1 MSGTEPIVAT
11 AAAEG
16 TAALTAAEAVAAAE
30 AIAAAEAF
38 AASEAAASAAA
49 AETASTL
56 TAQQLAAL
64 EAAQAYSAGESAIGA
79 MEGASTASQ
88 ATSALNPYV
97 ATSVDKA
104 TLVAGDPTKAALYS
118 NAGYGPGMSGMQ
130 TSVFDTT
137 LALTGSPQLSAMLA
151 GSGVPNKMLANVGTN
166 MAMSAMKPRQQ
177 TNVQTQLRQGRPV
190 AMNQV
195 AGLLEQQRRKRRP
208 ISLL

>member
-16 TAALTAAEAVAAAE
+16 TAALTAAEAAAAAE

-49 AETASTL
+49 ATEAAAATQAATTGL
-56 TAQQLAAL
+56 TAMEATNTAA
-64 EAAQAYSAGESAIGA
+64 
-79 MEGASTASQ
+79 Q

-104 TLVAGDPTKAALYS
+104 ALVAGDPTKAALYS

-130 TSVFDTT
+130 TSIFDTT
-137 LALTGSPQLSAMLA
+137 LAATGSPQLSAMLA

-166 MAMSAMKPRQQ
+166 MAMNAMKPRQQ
-177 TNVQTQLRQGRPV
+177 TSVQTQLRQGRPV

>member
-1 MSGTEPIVAT
+1 
-11 AAAEG
+11 
-16 TAALTAAEAVAAAE
+16 
-30 AIAAAEAF
+30 
-38 AASEAAASAAA
+38 
-49 AETASTL
+49 
-56 TAQQLAAL
+56 
-64 EAAQAYSAGESAIGA
+64 
-79 MEGASTASQ
+79 
-88 ATSALNPYV
+88 
-97 ATSVDKA
+97 
-104 TLVAGDPTKAALYS
+104 
-118 NAGYGPGMSGMQ
+118 MSGMQ

>member
-16 TAALTAAEAVAAAE
+16 TAALTAAEAAAAAE

-49 AETASTL
+49 AT
-56 TAQQLAAL
+56 
-64 EAAQAYSAGESAIGA
+64 EAAAATQAATAGLTA

-88 ATSALNPYV
+88 ATSALNPYI
-97 ATSVDKA
+97 ATSAD
-104 TLVAGDPTKAALYS
+104 KAALYS

-130 TSVFDTT
+130 TSIFDTT
-137 LALTGSPQLSAMLA
+137 LAATGSPQLSAMLA
-151 GSGVPNKMLANVGTN
+151 GSGVPNKMLANVGAN
-166 MAMSAMKPRQQ
+166 MAMNAMKPRQQ